1 MADLQDPGEI
11 YHYTRKALSEM
22 PKIHYTRCP
31 HIYQKLLSFL
41 YTSGRISGRKT
52 MQWEKA
58 EP

>member
-22 PKIHYTRCP
+22 PKIRYTRCP

-52 MQWEKA
+52 MQ
-58 EP
+58 